1 MNKNPMAW
9 VVATLCFMLSAT
21 QVWLATYLFKEGHIP
36 KLRLAPHVY
45 VGFGTGDVVSSVFG
59 VGFANILS
67 NAFFYVFVTVLYG
80 GSLVLFFAGYR
91 LWKPQAT
98 QGFDTNE

>member
-1 MNKNPMAW
+1 MAW
-9 VVATLCFMLSAT
+9 VVAILCFMLSAM

-45 VGFGTGDVVSSVFG
+45 VGFGSGDVVSSVFG
-59 VGFANILS
+59 VGGANILS
-67 NAFFYVFVTVLYG
+67 NAFFYVFVTLLYAS
-80 GSLVLFFAGYR
+80 SLALFFAGYR

-98 QGFDTNE
+98 QEFGVNE